1 MNIVSCTQACS
12 EFMSAAAASSTRM
25 NRALQHERDQKMR
38 LQEVVE
44 QLARQHDNLE
54 KTVTARSTPHTGWY
68 LFNNSNS
75 CKLLAMEYGGYIF
88 ISQPG

>member
-1 MNIVSCTQACS
+1 
-12 EFMSAAAASSTRM
+12 MSAVATSSARM

-54 KTVTARSTPHTGWY
+54 KTVTARSTPHTGEY
-68 LFNNSNS
+68 
-75 CKLLAMEYGGYIF
+75 KLEPVGDGRTSVGSKLPQGCR
-88 ISQPG
+88 

>member
-1 MNIVSCTQACS
+1 MNIVYYTQACS
-12 EFMSAAAASSTRM
+12 EFMSAAAASSARM

-54 KTVTARSTPHTGWY
+54 KTVTARSTPHTG
-68 LFNNSNS
+68 
-75 CKLLAMEYGGYIF
+75 
-88 ISQPG
+88 Q